1 MDAPR
6 PSVWGPQPEFDMGV
20 GNFVIARL
28 RLKAVSVWR
37 ACTARLKACL
47 SNSGCGSKLYT
58 VWSSKK
64 CANETRLKGRAYTE
78 RDREN

>member
-1 MDAPR
+1 MDVPR

-37 ACTARLKACL
+37 ACTARLKGCL
-47 SNSGCGSKLYT
+47 SNSGCGSKLALHGL
-58 VWSSKK
+58 VI
-64 CANETRLKGRAYTE
+64 EEVRE
-78 RDREN
+78 RNQVERSCVYGA